1 MLSRV
6 IVLLEA
12 QLFFGTY
19 IEKFRSTTSR
29 GRRTCHTYRITFHT

>member
-12 QLFFGTY
+12 QLLLRTN

-29 GRRTCHTYRITFHT
+29 CRRTCHTDSITFHT